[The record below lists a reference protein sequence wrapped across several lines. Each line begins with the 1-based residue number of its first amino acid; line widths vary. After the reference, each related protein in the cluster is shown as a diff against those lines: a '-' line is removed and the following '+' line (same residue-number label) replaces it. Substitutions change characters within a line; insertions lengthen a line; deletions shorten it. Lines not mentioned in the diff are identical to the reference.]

1 MTMRN
6 TIKAKRNLNLNED
19 DYEEYDQSKKKSQ
32 PKRRPVRNWKKAWIE
47 NEDQVDELDEFYGK

>member
-1 MTMRN
+1 MKNSKSRN
-6 TIKAKRNLNLNED
+6 EINRQRYD

>member
-1 MTMRN
+1 MKNSKSRN
-6 TIKAKRNLNLNED
+6 EINRQRYD

-47 NEDQVDELDEFYGK
+47 NEDQVDELDEFFGK